1 MFTSTKKNTRCR
13 QVKAPMALKQRLKDS
28 PCSTE
33 WIKVCYKRL
42 KKRVLTVWSRLN
54 GTRAIEI
61 LGNDQLKNKPLTFAF
76 CNIALKQSVEV

>member
-1 MFTSTKKNTRCR
+1 MVFTSTKKNTRCR

-28 PCSTE
+28 SCSTE

-61 LGNDQLKNKPLTFAF
+61 LGNDQLKNKP
-76 CNIALKQSVEV
+76 